1 MDRVMRAVVI
11 KRFGEPQDVL
21 EVKDLPL
28 PLPGQGEVR
37 IKLLVSPIH
46 THDLELIRGE
56 YGYRP
61 TIPFVP
67 GSEAVG
73 LVDHLGLG
81 VSHLQLGQRVC
92 VAGAR
97 ATWAEYFTVAAE
109 KLVLVPE
116 TIPDEAACQLLAMPL
131 SACMLIDELDM
142 VDGDWMIQNTA
153 NGTVGRIVNALAR
166 RRGINV
172 INLVRTTA
180 IAQAMLSEGY
190 PNVVA
195 TEHNNWINQ
204 VDEITQGKPIVRA
217 VDSLGGDA
225 SNTLLELLCDR
236 GVLISFG
243 SMASLNLNIHVDNLI
258 YKQTIIKGFWASKNS
273 KSLSNSKLS
282 DMLNE
287 IFHLTQTGKIKLTL
301 NSIYNLE
308 DVDKA
313 TNAESRS
320 KKTGKIA
327 LRA

>member
-1 MDRVMRAVVI
+1 MDRVMRAAVI

-109 KLVLVPE
+109 KLVIVPE

-153 NGTVGRIVNALAR
+153 NGTVGRIVNALAS

-180 IAQAMLSEGY
+180 VAQTMLSEGFS
-190 PNVVA
+190 NVVA
-195 TEHNNWINQ
+195 TDQNDWKNQ
-204 VDEITQGKPIVRA
+204 VGKITQGKPLARA

-225 SNTLLELLCDR
+225 ANMLLELLGAG

-243 SMASLNLNIHVDNLI
+243 SMASLNMNIHVNNLI
-258 YKQTIIKGFWASKNS
+258 YKQTTIKGFWATQKS
-273 KSLSNSKLS
+273 KSISKVKLS
-282 DMLNE
+282 QMLSE
-287 IFHLTQTGKIKLTL
+287 IFHLTSIGKITLTS
-301 NSIYNLE
+301 NTIYDLGE
-308 DVDKA
+308 VVQA
-313 TNAESRS
+313 TNAVNR
-320 KKTGKIA
+320 KDKLGKIA